1 MFSTTL
7 PPYLQQKHA
16 ATAMSRRRFLFTS
29 AMVGSA
35 LVIGCSSN
43 PTAES
48 KAQVAPPPPPAI
60 SPFEAYLAIDANTG
74 QITVYSS
81 QFDMGQNVY
90 HGLATLVAEELEVP
104 VASLRVQG
112 KAGNPAAYGNPMM
125 GGAFQLT
132 GGSSSMPGS
141 WERYRKAGAIARE
154 LLKAAAAQKLGV
166 PKTELIA
173 RDGQIVH
180 SAKNLTI
187 PYAELVS
194 EAAKLA
200 VPNEV
205 ALKPSAQ
212 FSQIGKENRFT
223 LYAKEK
229 STGKQQFTIDVQLP
243 EMRVATIVRAPRFG
257 AVVKSVDDRAA
268 KAIAGVEQVVQIPSG
283 VAVVASNTWAAMQ
296 GAAALQIDWDAT
308 KAETRSSQQI
318 LDAFAQ
324 ASFDEALKST
334 QKGDTTKAFANAKA
348 IIEAEYR
355 FPYLAHA
362 ALEPL
367 NAIAHKVGDV
377 LHLYGGLQM
386 PDVVQGTCAAI
397 AEIKP
402 EQVALHVLPTG
413 GGFGRRAVADC
424 DVFVEATQIAKA
436 VGFAHPIKLQWL
448 RATDMTGGRYRPAHV
463 HRVKVGV
470 TAAGD
475 ISGWQHHIVGQSILK
490 NTPFAAMLKA
500 GIDEA
505 STEGVHN
512 TPYQVADFDLRV
524 THPES
529 AISVLWWRSVGHT
542 HTAYVMETMI
552 DELASAAG
560 VDPVQFR
567 LKHLAKDAR
576 ERGVLTLAAEKASW
590 GKLSDSK
597 RFQGIAVHSSFG
609 SFVATVAEVSK
620 GSDGAIK
627 LERCVV
633 VSDCGIVV
641 NPDVVR
647 AQLEGGTGFGLSSI
661 LAESLDI
668 EQGGAIQQNYDA
680 YRILRIDG
688 MPVIETHLLAS
699 SENPTGIGECAVP
712 PIGPAL
718 ANAIYKATGKRVR
731 ELPYLKE
738 IA

>member
-1 MFSTTL
+1 MFTTKL
-7 PPYLQQKHA
+7 APYIEKKQSVS
-16 ATAMSRRRFLFTS
+16 AMSRRHFLYAS
-29 AMVGSA
+29 ALVGSA
-35 LVIGCSSN
+35 LVIGCSTN
-43 PTAES
+43 PAADPKAE
-48 KAQVAPPPPPAI
+48 AVPAPPPI
-60 SPFEAYLAIDANTG
+60 SPFEAYLAIDAVSG

-81 QFDMGQNVY
+81 QFDMGQHVY

-104 VASLRVQG
+104 VASLQVQG

-154 LLKAAAAQKLGV
+154 LLKQAASQKLGV
-166 PKTELIA
+166 PVTELSA
-173 RDGQIVH
+173 RDGKIVH
-180 SAKNLTI
+180 TGKNLTI

-194 EAAKLA
+194 EAAKLP
-200 VPNEV
+200 VPSDV
-205 ALKPSAQ
+205 VLKASTQ
-212 FSQIGKENRFT
+212 FTQIGKEDRFT

-229 STGKQQFTIDVQLP
+229 STGKRQFTIDVQLP

-257 AVVKSVDDRAA
+257 AVVKTMDDRAA
-268 KAIAGVEQVVQIPSG
+268 KAVAGVEHVVQIPSG
-283 VAVVASNTWAAMQ
+283 VAVVARNTWAAMQ
-296 GAAALQIDWDAT
+296 AAGALQIEWDDS
-308 KAETRSSQQI
+308 KAETRSSKQI

-324 ASFDEALKST
+324 ASFDEALLST
-334 QKGDTTKAFANAKA
+334 QKGDVKKAFGKA
-348 IIEAEYR
+348 QTLIEAEYR

-367 NAIAHKVGDV
+367 NAIAHKEGEV

-397 AEIKP
+397 AEVKP
-402 EQVALHVLPTG
+402 ENIALHVMPTG

-436 VGFAHPIKLQWL
+436 VGYAYPIKLQWL
-448 RATDMTGGRYRPAHV
+448 RATDMTGGRYRPAHL
-463 HRVKVGV
+463 HRVKVGIN
-470 TAAGD
+470 AAGE

-490 NTPFAAMLKA
+490 NTPFEAMLKA
-500 GIDEA
+500 GVDEA

-512 TPYQVADFDLRV
+512 TPYQVSDFDLRV

-552 DELASAAG
+552 DELAVATG
-560 VDPVQFR
+560 TDPVQFR

-576 ERGVLTLAAEKASW
+576 ERAVLELAAQKANW
-590 GKLSDSK
+590 GNTSEPN

-620 GSDGAIK
+620 ASDGSIK
-627 LERCVV
+627 VERCVV
-633 VSDCGIVV
+633 ASDCGTVI

-661 LAESLDI
+661 LGESLDI
-668 EQGGAIQQNYDA
+668 EQGGAVQQNYDS
-680 YRILRIDG
+680 YSILRIDG
-688 MPVIETHLLAS
+688 MPRIETHLLAS
-699 SENPTGIGECAVP
+699 TQNPTGIGECAVP

-718 ANAIYKATGKRVR
+718 ANAIFKATGKRVR
-731 ELPYLKE
+731 ELPYLK
-738 IA
+738 ANA